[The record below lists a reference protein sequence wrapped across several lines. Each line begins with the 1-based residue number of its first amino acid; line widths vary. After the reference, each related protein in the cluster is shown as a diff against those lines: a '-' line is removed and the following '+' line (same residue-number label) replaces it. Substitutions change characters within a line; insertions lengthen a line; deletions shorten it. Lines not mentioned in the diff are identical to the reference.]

1 MYQISVDMEPQN
13 QQAFPWENEEQK
25 EEEEEVGALLGRKSR
40 LQANKTTAP
49 PPPPA
54 AVIGEANGGHGL
66 AEGEIKDNHASA
78 AAYTSHKNSHDLGLA
93 NVQLWYRTTV
103 ASSRW
108 IHLDG
113 GVHEDPTACCNC
125 GIQSGAE
132 VTGMKY
138 YPALESSVLE
148 AKYKDEELHMEE
160 ANKLQIQSSCR
171 TEIFNHQIS
180 EEKSEILEHFDNKSG
195 VVDEDYFDQESTEII
210 DVEGVLKKQNTHD
223 LYCPNCKSC
232 ITRRVILVR
241 KKPKIPKIHHKP
253 RPDHKPKSHSVPE
266 NAPTNQGN
274 DTHNVG
280 SNDGLSN
287 ADDDGNLHRQPY
299 IFRCLSCF
307 TVFFPTCTFNMSNGQ
322 VKYMPPSCTN
332 WLFAIFGSYNRK
344 PATDHQGKSGV
355 DGNNQRTSSDNMP
368 PGNETFEPPKHPGI
382 SSSSSSSSEVSRP
395 VTGVAENP
403 DQNTTDE
410 NENNIGLIIET
421 PPDEVVSSPRAPNVG
436 SLVDSEMKFGPK
448 ASEARRLD
456 ILKSI
461 VYGGLAE
468 SMTSLG
474 VVTSAAATGATTLNI
489 FAMALANLI
498 GGLFVVAHN
507 LRELKNDGPE
517 GTSTRTTSKQEDR
530 YRELLG
536 RRENFWVHATLVFLS
551 YIIFGLIPPV
561 VYGFSFR
568 ESDNRDFKIAA
579 VGGSSLACIFLL
591 AIGKAHNQKPPNRS
605 YVKTVLYHVSIGFT
619 TSGLSYVFGDLIKKL
634 AEQLHLFDSS
644 LEPNSMKAGWAS
656 Y

>member
-1 MYQISVDMEPQN
+1 MEPQK

-25 EEEEEVGALLGRKSR
+25 EEEEEVGTLLGRKSR

-78 AAYTSHKNSHDLGLA
+78 AAYTSHKNSH
-93 NVQLWYRTTV
+93 
-103 ASSRW
+103 
-108 IHLDG
+108 
-113 GVHEDPTACCNC
+113 
-125 GIQSGAE
+125 GIESGAE

-160 ANKLQIQSSCR
+160 ANKLQIQSNCR

-210 DVEGVLKKQNTHD
+210 DVEGVLKKQSTHD
-223 LYCPNCKSC
+223 LYCPNCNSC

-241 KKPKIPKIHHKP
+241 KKPKIPKIRHKP
-253 RPDHKPKSHSVPE
+253 RPDHKPESHPAAE
-266 NAPTNQGN
+266 NSPTNQGN

-280 SNDGLSN
+280 SNDGLSSV
-287 ADDDGNLHRQPY
+287 ADDGNLHRKPY
-299 IFRCLSCF
+299 IFKCLSCF
-307 TVFFPTCTFNMSNGQ
+307 TVFFPTCNGQ

-344 PATDHQGKSGV
+344 PATDHQGKSRV
-355 DGNNQRTSSDNMP
+355 DGNNQHTSSDNMP

-382 SSSSSSSSEVSRP
+382 SSSSSSSLEVLRP
-395 VTGVAENP
+395 VTGAAENP

-410 NENNIGLIIET
+410 NKNNIGLIIEM

-448 ASEARRLD
+448 ASEARQLD

-468 SMTSLG
+468 SITSLG

-498 GGLFVVAHN
+498 GGLFIVAHN
-507 LRELKNDGPE
+507 LRELKTDGAE

-561 VYGFSFR
+561 VYGFSFHG
-568 ESDNRDFKIAA
+568 SDNRDFKIAA

-605 YVKTVLYHVSIGFT
+605 YVKTVLYHLSIGFM